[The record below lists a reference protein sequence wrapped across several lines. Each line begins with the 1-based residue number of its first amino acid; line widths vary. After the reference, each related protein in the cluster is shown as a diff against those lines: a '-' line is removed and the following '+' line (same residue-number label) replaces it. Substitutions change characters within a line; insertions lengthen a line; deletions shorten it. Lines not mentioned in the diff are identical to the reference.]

1 MNTVYMFV
9 KIIDMEILKFGD
21 FNICEI
27 SITKISQNYIP
38 DKKNKT
44 KNQKQTNNNTPQL
57 YSIYVLSQ
65 PSEI

>member
-38 DKKNKT
+38 DKKN
-44 KNQKQTNNNTPQL
+44 QTNNNTPQL

>member
-27 SITKISQNYIP
+27 SITKISQNISP
-38 DKKNKT
+38 IKKN
-44 KNQKQTNNNTPQL
+44 QTNNNTP
-57 YSIYVLSQ
+57 SFIVFMF
-65 PSEI
+65 

>member
-27 SITKISQNYIP
+27 SITKISQNDIP
-38 DKKNKT
+38 DKKKPNK
-44 KNQKQTNNNTPQL
+44 QQHPPAL
-57 YSIYVLSQ
+57 
-65 PSEI
+65 

>member
-38 DKKNKT
+38 DKKKT
-44 KNQKQTNNNTPQL
+44 TNKQTKTNKQQHPPAL
-57 YSIYVLSQ
+57 
-65 PSEI
+65 

>member
-38 DKKNKT
+38 DKKKPNK
-44 KNQKQTNNNTPQL
+44 QQHPQL

>member
-38 DKKNKT
+38 DKKN
-44 KNQKQTNNNTPQL
+44 QTNNNTPPQL

>member
-27 SITKISQNYIP
+27 SITKISQNISP
-38 DKKNKT
+38 IKKN
-44 KNQKQTNNNTPQL
+44 QTNNNTPQL

>member
-27 SITKISQNYIP
+27 SITKISQYYIP
-38 DKKNKT
+38 DKKKNNK
-44 KNQKQTNNNTPQL
+44 KNKKKQQQKTTTP
-57 YSIYVLSQ
+57 LSF
-65 PSEI
+65 IVFMF

>member
-38 DKKNKT
+38 DKKKPNK
-44 KNQKQTNNNTPQL
+44 QQHP
-57 YSIYVLSQ
+57 
-65 PSEI
+65 PSFIVFMF

>member
-38 DKKNKT
+38 DKK
-44 KNQKQTNNNTPQL
+44 KQTNNNTPQL

>member
-38 DKKNKT
+38 DKKKQKKKL
-44 KNQKQTNNNTPQL
+44 KNKQTTTP
-57 YSIYVLSQ
+57 
-65 PSEI
+65 PSFIVFMF

>member
-27 SITKISQNYIP
+27 SITKISQNISP
-38 DKKNKT
+38 IKKKPNK
-44 KNQKQTNNNTPQL
+44 QQHPQL

>member
-38 DKKNKT
+38 DKKKT
-44 KNQKQTNNNTPQL
+44 KQTTTP
-57 YSIYVLSQ
+57 
-65 PSEI
+65 PSFIVFMF

>member
-38 DKKNKT
+38 DKKKT
-44 KNQKQTNNNTPQL
+44 KKNTKNKNKQTTTP
-57 YSIYVLSQ
+57 
-65 PSEI
+65 PSFIVFMF

>member
-38 DKKNKT
+38 DKKTKNKT
-44 KNQKQTNNNTPQL
+44 KTNKQQHPQL